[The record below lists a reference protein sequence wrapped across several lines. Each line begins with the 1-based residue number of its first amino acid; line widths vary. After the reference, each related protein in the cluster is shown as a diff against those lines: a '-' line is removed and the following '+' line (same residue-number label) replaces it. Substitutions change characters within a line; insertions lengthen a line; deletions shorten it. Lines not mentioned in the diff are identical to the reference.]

1 MCGIRF
7 EERIYGCI
15 ENVFIDSGATK
26 LVLKMNVISEILIV
40 PRYFNLN
47 YS

>member
-1 MCGIRF
+1 MCGICF
-7 EERIYGCI
+7 KERIYGYI
-15 ENVFIDSGATK
+15 ENVFIDSGATN
-26 LVLKMNVISEILIV
+26 LVLKLYVFFEIFVV